1 MKVLLINGSS
11 RENGCTYTALD
22 VIAKQLQEQKI
33 ETEFFHIG
41 NVPVRDCTGCGACRK
56 TNSLCVYNDDKV
68 NEFIEK
74 AKDFDGFIFG
84 SPVYYAHP
92 SGRLMSFM
100 DRVFYAGGAN
110 FKYKPAAAIVSGR
123 RAGTTAA
130 LDVITKHFVIN
141 SMPLVSSNYW
151 HMVHGNT
158 PDEVM
163 QDAEGLQIMRV
174 LGKNM
179 AWLLKCIEAGK
190 QNGIDIP
197 PQEEK
202 IKTNFV
208 R

>member
-11 RENGCTYTALD
+11 RDNGCTYTALD
-22 VIAKQLQEQKI
+22 VIAKQLQQQEI

-41 NVPVRDCTGCGACRK
+41 NVPVRDCSGCGACRK

-158 PDEVM
+158 PEEVM

-197 PQEEK
+197 LQEEK